1 MKVISRKDRPLMFEP
16 RERDRSFILSVVMM
30 TAKMLF
36 FMVLLIGIG
45 GSGIAAGVAKAWID
59 TVPALDLDEL
69 RTQSQTS
76 FIYDKYGNLITEYK
90 GSENRI
96 YATLDEMPQ
105 NLIDAVIAT
114 EDKRFYEHNGVDIKR
129 MGGAL
134 LGNVLSSG
142 SSLQGAS
149 TVTTQLIKL
158 TLLSSEQTYKRK
170 IQEAYLAIELEK
182 VMTKDQ
188 ILEEYM
194 NVVYLGGACYGM
206 KIAALDYFGKDLSEL
221 SLRECACL
229 ARIIKSPY
237 HNNPRYCYYRWE
249 DPDYIETRT
258 DYILELMYEQGY
270 ITQDEYNQALA
281 ERLTV
286 LETSTAATDAMYD
299 NAYYVEY
306 AIYDVVTKMLRVEN
320 LEDTTSNRRAME
332 SQLRNGG
339 YKIYTSLDPEIQ
351 KAVQGV
357 VTDWNNYPDMRYAN
371 DAETQSSL
379 GGGEYLTVQQPQA
392 AAVVMDWSTG
402 EVLAVIGGRSEPV
415 QKKLL
420 NRAYQ
425 STKMPIGSSIKPIAV
440 YGPAFD
446 LGYSPGTP
454 VLNLPIRISGWV
466 SELGYPHNYSSKSY
480 NGVESMRIAM
490 NKSHNN
496 AAAHALFEYVTI
508 ENSVVYLL
516 KLGVN
521 PEHILATG
529 SGLALGSS
537 GVSMLE
543 LCAAFSAVANLG
555 EYQEPY
561 AFTQIVNSDGSI
573 YIDVSQVQT
582 KRQVFKQSTAWLL
595 VDVLKGC
602 VKSGGTGSRAVWGNI
617 TVAGKTGTNS
627 NNVGVSFAGFTPYY
641 SCAVWIGSD
650 YYKPL
655 TSNATG
661 SNYAAPLWAAIMKQV
676 HEMTGKTE
684 DKDIIAKSAASVG
697 LVKATVCAVSGML
710 PTKYC
715 YQDDTYGVITDYYLS
730 GTQPT
735 EPCNM
740 HRANGKLYVPEG
752 HPLRDAEDAKV
763 VRKYFPNATAKD

>member
-357 VTDWNNYPDMRYAN
+357 VTNWNNYPDMRYAN